1 VGALPTSWHEETDLI
16 VTTAVDELWGLV
28 APYLEAERL
37 ELDDLE
43 VLGRGAGT
51 TVRVVVDG
59 ADGVDVERLA
69 AVSGGISRLL
79 DGPVGP
85 AGPYRLEVT
94 SPGLERRLRRPR
106 HFEKA
111 IGREVV
117 VKLPGESVRG
127 ILVAAGEHDFT
138 VEAGGERRVVRYD
151 QAPSVRTVFTVPTKP
166 KPGKR

>member
-1 VGALPTSWHEETDLI
+1 
-16 VTTAVDELWGLV
+16 
-28 APYLEAERL
+28 L

-59 ADGVDVERLA
+59 ADGVDVDRLA

-111 IGREVV
+111 VGREVA
-117 VKLPGESVRG
+117 VKLPGESIRG
-127 ILVAAGEHDFT
+127 LLVAAGEQDFT
-138 VEAGGERRVVRYD
+138 VDSGGEQRVIRYET
-151 QAPSVRTVFTVPTKP
+151 PSSVRTIFSVPAKP